1 MLVAR
6 LVDRPL
12 RPMFEKGWSNDTQ
25 ARARSVRYLPRAPRA
40 GSGRFVARMCLAAM
54 ARPHTP
60 AAAGPPSLPLPR
72 CSSGCCPMTASTSPS
87 RWPSPPPR
95 PRSWCR
101 VRGGARIPMT
111 WAPAA
116 PAGVRAPCLRC
127 ADLLLNKVVAAPHLS
142 HPTAIPPP
150 HTDIPLK
157 KAVAGVRVAL
167 LGAPRSGLWVVNPT
181 AAQMAASRLDL
192 VMAGTKDAVLMIEGF
207 CDFLSEEEMLEG
219 IGAGAKAIAGMCEQ
233 MEAWAAKVCAR
244 GRGVSAAGQEG
255 AGVCTCWQLPRA
267 EHKPTPPVA
276 RLRMPPPPP
285 PPPRWARPSAPTV
298 CCCQRASRRA

>member
-1 MLVAR
+1 
-6 LVDRPL
+6 
-12 RPMFEKGWSNDTQ
+12 
-25 ARARSVRYLPRAPRA
+25 
-40 GSGRFVARMCLAAM
+40 
-54 ARPHTP
+54 
-60 AAAGPPSLPLPR
+60 
-72 CSSGCCPMTASTSPS
+72 
-87 RWPSPPPR
+87 
-95 PRSWCR
+95 
-101 VRGGARIPMT
+101 MT

-285 PPPRWARPSAPTV
+285 PPAQVGKAKRTDRVLLPAGLEARVKELTV
-298 CCCQRASRRA
+298 ARVEEAYRCVCRGGFACVWLCVLACDVWCACVGGCEGVRILEGAKAGATPQRRQTRPHLAARAQGAHVQGGAQRRGRGRAQGHGGGGH